1 MIWITIVAVLSL
13 VIMCLIWK
21 SIALVLGKIP
31 SLLMDTGSFIDLV
44 MDYPRTFITCLVLS
58 VCVGIYSVKYQIHE
72 MYTCSVRG
80 TVQKVET
87 QYTWYFDKCQF
98 KNKNGVFIDFDKVR
112 GNPGD
117 EDGSTE

>member
-21 SIALVLGKIP
+21 GIALVLGKIP